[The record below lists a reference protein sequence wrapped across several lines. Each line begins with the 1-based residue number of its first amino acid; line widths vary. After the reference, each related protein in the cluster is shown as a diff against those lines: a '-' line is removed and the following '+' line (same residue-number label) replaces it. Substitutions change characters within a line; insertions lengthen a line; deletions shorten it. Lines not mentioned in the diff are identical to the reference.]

1 VTKKE
6 AIKLV
11 CGNKGNAR
19 QLAERLGI
27 SVQAVSAW
35 DAKQIP
41 KLREFE
47 IKELVGNDVNLVVK
61 VIR

>member
-1 VTKKE
+1 LTKKE

-19 QLAERLGI
+19 QLAEKLGI

-35 DAKQIP
+35 KSSQIP
-41 KLREFE
+41 KLREYQIREFVE
-47 IKELVGNDVNLVVK
+47 PKRATSFSDVC
-61 VIR
+61 

>member
-11 CGNKGNAR
+11 CGNKGTAR
-19 QLAERLGI
+19 QLAEKLGI

-35 DAKQIP
+35 KASQIP

-47 IKELVGNDVNLVVK
+47 IKDLLKASE
-61 VIR
+61 